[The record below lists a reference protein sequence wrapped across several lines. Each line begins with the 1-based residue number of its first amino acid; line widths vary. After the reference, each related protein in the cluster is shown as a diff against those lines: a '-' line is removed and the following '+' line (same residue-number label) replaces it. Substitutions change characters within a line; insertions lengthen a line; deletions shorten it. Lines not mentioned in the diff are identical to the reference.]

1 MRVDALTL
9 RAVAGELAMLIGGA
23 RIDPVIAPTP
33 HAVALCCYGAGQNRW
48 LLVSAHPQMA
58 RLHLIPSKPQ
68 KLVAEPSSFVMLL
81 RKYLEGGRVDAVRA
95 VPWERIVEIDVR
107 HNAMPDMNA
116 TLIVE
121 VMGNLAN
128 VILVDPQR
136 MILGAVHHVSHQV
149 NRYRTIAPGQL
160 YLPPPPQTRTVH
172 DQLVPRLDPSTVTG
186 EELMAAANPAPVADG
201 EGKAANSTLSP
212 IEPVWKVLMAQ
223 LAGASPDFTQEA
235 VCRALGDPKASIAPD
250 NAAGFGRVAAM
261 VRELAALAAAN
272 DWEPTAILDADGA
285 LIDGALWQPCVASA
299 KPQKPMASVN
309 ELLAEYFAAREWGAA
324 LGSASGDL
332 RRTLKSTSD
341 RLQKKLRALREEL
354 EALNQGSRLR
364 QEGEMLLAFA
374 TEIDERATNYVVP
387 DMGDGSGPMTITLDP
402 RYTAVENANSRFNR
416 YHKMRRAAEKI
427 PQQIARAE
435 LDLARVAQLQTDLD
449 LADTLTEIA
458 HVRAEVAEARLGH
471 IERDEPD
478 PKKMKKTQQKGK
490 PGAKGKTPPKPRSG
504 GDPLRFVSPDDF
516 TVYVGKNSHQNEYVT
531 FDLGTGSD
539 IWLHARGV
547 PGSHVIIKAGGRPV
561 PETTLVLAAS
571 LAAWYSQS
579 RNAGSVSVDYTEQRY
594 VRHMKDG
601 GPGMVNYAKERT
613 IPAVPKER

>member
-58 RLHLIPSKPQ
+58 RLHLIASKPQ

-149 NRYRTIAPGQL
+149 NRYRTIAPGQP

-172 DQLVPRLDPSTVTG
+172 DVLVPRLDPATVTG
-186 EELMAAANPAPVADG
+186 EELIAAAIPIDAAP
-201 EGKAANSTLSP
+201 T
-212 IEPVWKVLMAQ
+212 EPVWKLLMAQ

-235 VCRALGDPKASIAPD
+235 VCRALGDPRASIAPD
-250 NAAGFGRVAAM
+250 DAAGFARVAAM

-272 DWEPTAILDADGA
+272 DWEPTAILDGDGS
-285 LIDGALWQPCVASA
+285 LIDGALWQPCVSST

-309 ELLAEYFAAREWGAA
+309 ELLADYFAAREWGAA

-364 QEGEMLLAFA
+364 HEGEMLLAFA
-374 TEIDERATNYVVP
+374 TEIAERATTYIVP
-387 DMGDGSGPMTITLDP
+387 DMGDGAGPMTITLDP

-427 PQQIARAE
+427 PVQIARAE

-449 LADTLTEIA
+449 LADTLTEIL

-478 PKKMKKTQQKGK
+478 PKKMKKAQQKGK
-490 PGAKGKTPPKPRSG
+490 PGAKGKTPAKPRSG
-504 GDPLRFVSPDDF
+504 GDPLRFTSPDSF
-516 TVYVGKNSHQNEYVT
+516 TLYVGKNSHQNEYVT

-547 PGSHVIIKAGGRPV
+547 PGAHVIIKAGGRPV
-561 PETTLVLAAS
+561 PETTLALAAS

-579 RNAGSVSVDYTEQRY
+579 RNAGSVPVDYTEQRY
-594 VRHMKDG
+594 VRHIKDG

-613 IPAVPKER
+613 MPAVPKER